1 MIVKFDDFAD
11 VKQWAAAKQKRF
23 TFIIDK
29 GCAPCR
35 RSFVDVREEV
45 TKHFPEWEF
54 CQIYISDWLETQKFE
69 NILHP
74 DNQTQGFYRLGISAV
89 RPDQVEYVI
98 NYIRN
103 CK

>member
-29 GCAPCR
+29 GCDPCR
-35 RSFVDVREEV
+35 RSFIDIKEIIES
-45 TKHFPEWEF
+45 HFPEWEF
-54 CQIYISDWLETQKFE
+54 AQIYITDWLATQRLETM
-69 NILHP
+69 LSP
-74 DNQTQGFYRLGISAV
+74 DNQENGFYRFGLSAI
-89 RPDQVEYVI
+89 RPNQVEYI
-98 NYIRN
+98 MDYIRH